1 MKILKN
7 ILVASLVLVALAF
20 MIGLFLPSN
29 YHLERSITIHAP
41 ASTVFEEVNNFRRWD
56 HWSPWKGI
64 DPNTIIRCEG
74 PESGVGS
81 RMLWASENPKV
92 GKGSQETIACIPNK
106 RITTRLKFEGWDG
119 ITMASWKFE
128 EQAGDMTRVTWTNDS
143 QVGKNIFYK
152 YLSMI
157 VNTQLGKDYE
167 NGLQQLKNHVETMQ
181 AASQSK

>member
-7 ILVASLVLVALAF
+7 TFAVLLVLIALAF
-20 MIGLFLPSN
+20 MVGLFLPSN
-29 YHLERSITIHAP
+29 HHLERSITIHAP
-41 ASTVFEEVNNFRRWD
+41 ASAVFEEVNNFKRWD
-56 HWSPWKGI
+56 YWSPWKGI
-64 DPNTIIRCEG
+64 DPNTIIRYEG
-74 PESGVGS
+74 PVSGVGS
-81 RMLWASENPKV
+81 KMLWASKNSKV
-92 GKGSQETIACIPNK
+92 GKGSQEIIVSVPSK
-106 RITTRLKFEGWDG
+106 HITTRLKFEGWDG

-152 YLSMI
+152 YLSMM